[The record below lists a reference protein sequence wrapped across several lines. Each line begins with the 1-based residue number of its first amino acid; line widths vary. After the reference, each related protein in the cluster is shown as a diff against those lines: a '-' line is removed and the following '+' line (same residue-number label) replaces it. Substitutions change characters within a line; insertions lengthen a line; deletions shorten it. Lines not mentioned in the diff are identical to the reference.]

1 MAIFSSKETKENKE
15 KRDTS
20 VKKEGDTTELL
31 KKAISRF
38 NTDDILRSPRITEK
52 AALQNQY
59 NVYVFEVRLDATKR
73 DIDHAVRSI
82 YNVKPKKIRTAPVP
96 RKKVQRRKGGR
107 GFTSRRKKAYVYL
120 KEGDSISLI

>member
-1 MAIFSSKETKENKE
+1 MAIFGTKDTKDNKGESNTSE
-15 KRDTS
+15 KREVNTN
-20 VKKEGDTTELL
+20 ELL
-31 KKAISRF
+31 KKAIFSF
-38 NTDDILRSPRITEK
+38 NTDEVLRSPRITEK

-59 NVYVFEVRLDATKR
+59 NVYVFEVRLDANKR

-82 YNVKPKKIRTAPVP
+82 YNVSPKKIRTAPVP
-96 RKKVQRRKGGR
+96 RKRVQRRKGGR